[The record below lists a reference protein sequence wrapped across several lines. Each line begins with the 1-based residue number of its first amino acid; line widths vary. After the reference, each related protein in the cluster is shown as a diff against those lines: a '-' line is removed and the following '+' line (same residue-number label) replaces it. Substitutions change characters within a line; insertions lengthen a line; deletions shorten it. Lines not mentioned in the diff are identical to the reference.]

1 MSQRAGD
8 RADHIH
14 QRKLEE
20 LQLEGDLLEVMLD
33 QTHTIYRILQ
43 AASQPPHDALHTL
56 IQVRGRGCS
65 DHQVY
70 TVKTVFFFFFFIY
83 FIGPIQNG
91 TLHVHLQSCGF
102 TMAAVGTLSPQD
114 HRLCLLCGHYEH
126 FCQAHTEASSPSSKL
141 LPDSQSGITSCMCGL
156 RGRP

>member
-1 MSQRAGD
+1 
-8 RADHIH
+8 
-14 QRKLEE
+14 
-20 LQLEGDLLEVMLD
+20 MLD

-56 IQVRGRGCS
+56 IQVRGRGVFRSPGLYCEDS
-65 DHQVY
+65 FF
-70 TVKTVFFFFFFIY
+70 FFFFFFIY